1 MNKNFHSWVTKER
14 SQEFVLKCLCWAKLS
29 VMPLIC
35 VRTKPWTWL
44 RTIFQLNPPD
54 IVLAF
59 IVKSFFFFSK
69 LCKEKLLSLHTF
81 YLVHSIF
88 VPHKHSLTC
97 LIICVMYFKVWLN
110 SYTNFTQNVLKLAF
124 LYVTCISEWTET
136 DITTAELLAG
146 STVVARV

>member
-44 RTIFQLNPPD
+44 RTIFQLTPPD

-69 LCKEKLLSLHTF
+69 LCKEKLLILHLLPCSLHI
-81 YLVHSIF
+81 S
-88 VPHKHSLTC
+88 PQKHGLTC
-97 LIICVMYFKVWLN
+97 LIICVMHFKVWLN